1 MKKYKKQILIAV
13 FAIIVLNLLLLV
25 TNNGF
30 LIYEKHIKEAAIKDT
45 NKTLKIPEDMQWYHC
60 RYWTGRSVI
69 VQEFYVSA
77 VPQCP
82 FIYKLQGN

>member
-1 MKKYKKQILIAV
+1 MKKYKKQILISIA
-13 FAIIVLNLLLLV
+13 AIVVLNLLLLI

-30 LIYEKHIKEAAIKDT
+30 LIYEKHIKEARIMDT
-45 NKTLKIPEDMQWYHC
+45 NKKLKIPEEMQTYHC
-60 RYWTGRSVI
+60 RYWTGRSVV